1 MTWPSQEQFDK
12 ASELGHEYALQEF
25 SNGSRAAQE
34 SPLSGE
40 WADGITLG
48 DIARNVEYQAE
59 TTEDFEAVS
68 ELGNAWETGY
78 NDAWTH
84 SLPIPDRFLTVEIRM
99 ENSAMKTGDELATAL
114 RGIAD
119 RLADT
124 GSLDVWPTDEHI
136 VKDVNGQTVG
146 TWQIEERAR

>member
-1 MTWPSQEQFDK
+1 MSGRWPTQEQFDK

-78 NDAWTH
+78 NDAWAH
-84 SLPIPDRFLTVEIRM
+84 SLPIPDKFFTLEIRM
-99 ENSAMKTGDELATAL
+99 ENSAMQSGFDVSAALERVRGQVYEL
-114 RGIAD
+114 D
-119 RLADT
+119 
-124 GSLDVWPTDEHI
+124 GSAGPEGI
-136 VKDVNGQTVG
+136 VKDENGQTVG
-146 TWQIEERAR
+146 KWSFEERSS